1 MGKINSKSK
10 GKRGELFVVKKF
22 KDRGYQCNRTV
33 QFKGNTGRADDI
45 EGIDYIHAEVKF
57 VERLNLEEAMAQA
70 LHDKIASGK
79 DVFATIF
86 HKKNNKPLMVTMLFD
101 DWCTLYDS
109 YYSDMKLKEREER
122 YEMVEKAK
130 EENGICND
138 ICKDN

>member
-22 KDRGYQCNRTV
+22 KDRGYQCNRTA

-57 VERLNLEEAMAQA
+57 VERLNLEEAMTQA

-109 YYSDMKLKEREER
+109 YYSDMKLKEYDER
-122 YEMVEKAK
+122 YVEVQEIK